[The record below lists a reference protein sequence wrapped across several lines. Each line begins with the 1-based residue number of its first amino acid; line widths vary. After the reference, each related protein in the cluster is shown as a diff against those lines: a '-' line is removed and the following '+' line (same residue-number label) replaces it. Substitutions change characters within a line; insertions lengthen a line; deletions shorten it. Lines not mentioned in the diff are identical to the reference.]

1 MNDHPDSPD
10 PDSLLPVPPPEP
22 DVPSLRG
29 QRHGITLAR
38 VTAAALLAKREDYPN
53 YPAPCEGC
61 VFREGTGPNMSHPRV
76 HDAMKA
82 VLEKRPMVC
91 NHRGGED
98 GTATEPC
105 AGWMVS
111 LAARIGQ
118 LPMDCPWPYSWEG
131 PEQPGENPAPRHPML
146 PPDRQVA
153 KEHVHSGTDGPDTGA
168 PSHASSFLDRKVQH
182 VATKEPGEPP
192 AMKVLGTVK
201 ADVLPF
207 IHPEPKGKQ

>member
-1 MNDHPDSPD
+1 MSNTPEDDIPNVLP
-10 PDSLLPVPPPEP
+10 PVPPPEP
-22 DVPSLRG
+22 DMPSLRG

-91 NHRGGED
+91 PCRKN
-98 GTATEPC
+98 GTELGDEPC

-118 LPMDCPWPYSWEG
+118 PPMDVPWPYSWEG
-131 PEQPGENPAPRHPML
+131 PDTD
-146 PPDRQVA
+146 PDA
-153 KEHVHSGTDGPDTGA
+153 EEHLHAGTDGPDTGA
-168 PSHASSFLDRKVQH
+168 PSHASSFLDCKVQH
-182 VATKEPGEPP
+182 VATREPGEPP